1 MSKKSKRRQS
11 STVDS
16 SPQTVSPI
24 SIAWRGEKAFK
35 KADYQ
40 QAIQEWRRVLED
52 PDIKPSLR
60 DKVEQALAEAYFRY
74 GQHILF
80 DDASHACELIET
92 AAKLL
97 PDDPLYAYHTG
108 LAFHRHAHF
117 EDAITWYRE
126 TLHRDS
132 NYERARYPL
141 ALALT
146 ENGQDATR
154 DPIWNE
160 LDTDQQAR
168 LKCLPGN
175 DHLAQGLLYISQENW
190 DSAQAA
196 LSRALE
202 EPISLLAK
210 GLAHYYLGVLAMR
223 LEDKQKALE
232 HWQRARDLGL
242 VTDASTHNLA
252 SLYSELI
259 DQAMA
264 AGDTGK
270 AASFID
276 LCQDII
282 PESLPEDTQYTAQFM
297 SGYSYARQGKWKKA
311 LECWEDLRENPGA
324 QGRTAAANVAVAYEK
339 LGEWEQAAESWREFA
354 RRRSRKTESADWLP
368 PDQVARLWSRIAAL
382 YMKVGMFEESA
393 STLQNALKYQ
403 PSDPVLLLATA
414 HSYIKQERYDAA
426 ENRVDEVLSQ
436 SPQNGEALMLKATLA
451 EIKPYWMSFFGGA
464 TPGVKEWERV
474 EQLNDETY
482 TPIARQRLEE
492 IYEED
497 FNRKIHF
504 RQYSEAAKTAHKW
517 LERKPDDP
525 MRRALFIR
533 ALIASKAKKKEIERE
548 VEQLDL
554 TNEDALHQLID
565 GWHDIRDHREAQKL
579 LDRAEKL
586 KPLTPDFFLGIA
598 NCAFDRDD
606 VDIAKRY
613 LAAALDRAHEPAEH
627 KKTQVAIGHL
637 YMTQKKPAK
646 AKSMWEAVLEEDR
659 YFGPALHA
667 MSFLAVLDGD
677 LKQARR
683 YLTLA
688 ERWARRNSDTKL
700 LEEIE
705 KGRSVLS
712 ELRAEWGYDGDR
724 F

>member
-1 MSKKSKRRQS
+1 MSKKSKYRQIN
-11 STVDS
+11 TKDS
-16 SPQTVSPI
+16 SPQAPSPI

-40 QAIQEWRRVLED
+40 QAIQEWSRVLED

-80 DDASHACELIET
+80 ADAPRACELIES
-92 AAKLL
+92 AAKLC
-97 PDDPLYAYHTG
+97 PGDPLYAYHTG
-108 LAFHRHAHF
+108 LAFHRHARF
-117 EDAITWYRE
+117 EEAITWYQE
-126 TLHRDS
+126 TLRRDPD
-132 NYERARYPL
+132 YVRARYPL

-146 ENGQDATR
+146 ESGQDATR

-160 LDTDQQAR
+160 LDTAQQAR

-190 DSAQAA
+190 DSAQAV
-196 LSRALE
+196 LGRALE

-232 HWQRARDLGL
+232 HWQRAHDLGL
-242 VTDASTHNLA
+242 ATNAISHNLA

-259 DQAMA
+259 DQAIA
-264 AGDTGK
+264 AGDTGR
-270 AASFID
+270 AASFIS
-276 LCQDII
+276 LCQDIV
-282 PESLPEDTQYTAQFM
+282 PEYLPENTQYTAQFM
-297 SGYSYARQGKWKKA
+297 SGYSYARQGRWKEA
-311 LECWEDLRENPGA
+311 LTSWKDLKEIPGA

-354 RRRSRKTESADWLP
+354 RRRSRKTGSADWLP

-382 YMKVGMFEESA
+382 YMKAGMPEESA
-393 STLQNALKYQ
+393 STLQNAIKYQ
-403 PSDPVLLLATA
+403 PDDPVLLLALA
-414 HSYIKQERYDAA
+414 HSYIDQERYEAA

-451 EIKPYWMSFFGGA
+451 EIKPFWMSFFGGE

-497 FNRKIHF
+497 FDRKIHF
-504 RQYSEAAKTAHKW
+504 RHYSEAAKTARKR

-533 ALIASKAKKKEIERE
+533 ALIASKAKKKEIERH

-565 GWHDIRDHREAQKL
+565 GWHDVRDHREAQKL

-586 KPLTPDFFLGIA
+586 KPLTPGFLLSIA
-598 NCAFDRDD
+598 ECAFDRDD
-606 VDIAKRY
+606 VDIAESY
-613 LAAALDRAHEPAEH
+613 LAAALDRAHEPLEH
-627 KKTQVAIGHL
+627 KKNRVKIGHL
-637 YMTQKKPAK
+637 YMSQKKPAK
-646 AKSMWEAVLEEDR
+646 AKSVWEAVLEEDR

-667 MSFLAVLDGD
+667 MSFLAVFDGD

-688 ERWARRNSDTKL
+688 ERWAQQNSDTKL
-700 LEEIE
+700 LEAIAE
-705 KGRSVLS
+705 GRSVLS
-712 ELRAEWGYDGDR
+712 ELRAEWGYDE
-724 F
+724 